1 MAVTDADIQ
10 ELRLRVSQLEK
21 ASVENTETITWV
33 AGLLGTVK
41 AVQDDHTRR
50 LDRMETKVDRVE
62 VRLDRVE
69 VRLDRVE
76 VRLDRV
82 EKSVKDF
89 REAMPGIVADAM
101 REVLKEKR

>member
-76 VRLDRV
+76 
-82 EKSVKDF
+82 KSVKDF